1 VDEVRVLRWRR
12 VPREEDGGDGWSPT
26 YEASDDQG
34 VAGSAVRTGRYGS
47 DDYPWDWH
55 IEPIRKGVKYANG
68 QAVKTGGSADT
79 LRSAKDQA
87 EQAARLTRDTK
98 GEWR

>member
-1 VDEVRVLRWRR
+1 MAEVRVLKWRR
-12 VPREEDGGDGWSPT
+12 VPREEDGSDAWSAT
-26 YEASDDQG
+26 YEATDEHG

-55 IEPIRKGVKYANG
+55 IDKLHEPPAGVR
-68 QAVKTGGSADT
+68 VRTGGSADT

>member
-1 VDEVRVLRWRR
+1 VNKEIRVLRWSRSKE
-12 VPREEDGGDGWSPT
+12 PQTSWSALYIATDEHGEAGDVS
-26 YEASDDQG
+26 
-34 VAGSAVRTGRYGS
+34 RTGRYGS

-55 IEPIRKGVKYANG
+55 ITPLHAPPEGVRVRNS
-68 QAVKTGGSADT
+68 GSADT

-98 GEWR
+98 RAWRS